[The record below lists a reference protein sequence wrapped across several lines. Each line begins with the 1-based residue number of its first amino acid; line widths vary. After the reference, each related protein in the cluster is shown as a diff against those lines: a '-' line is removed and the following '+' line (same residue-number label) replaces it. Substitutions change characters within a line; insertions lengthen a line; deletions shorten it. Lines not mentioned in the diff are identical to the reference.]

1 MDDAHSASALE
12 ASLAAAG
19 CPLSAAAVDDIIRG
33 VLAAPAGLDPD
44 GWMALVADP
53 VPPALRDA
61 LASRFAELTAAI
73 AAAPRA
79 DAAARLAALRAE
91 LARAEV
97 DAFLV
102 PRADEH
108 QGEYVSAHADRLAWL
123 TGFTGSAG
131 IAAVGKSA
139 AAVFVDGRYTLQA
152 EAEVDGTL
160 YARRHLTEAPVT
172 DWIAETLTAGDKL
185 GYDPWLATP
194 HQVARFKAACDKA
207 GARLVAL
214 NANPLDAAWSDQPP
228 PPLAPVLP
236 LDAAY
241 AGESAAAKRRRMA
254 ELLKA
259 EGADALVLTQP
270 DSIAWLLNVRGADVP
285 FTPFALSFALLAA
298 DGGVD
303 WFVDPRKLTPA
314 TRAALDA
321 EVAVLA
327 PDALG
332 PALDRLGAAG
342 HTVRADPAAAASWIH
357 DRLAKAGAKPQ
368 RKEDPCQLAK
378 ARKNAAQQAGMRAAH
393 ERDGIAMVRFLAW
406 LDGYA
411 ANGLVGEIAA
421 ADRLEGFRREHD
433 LFRGLSFPT
442 ISGAGP
448 NGAIVHYRVTPAT
461 ERVLEAGNLYLVDSG
476 AQYPDGTT
484 DITRTV
490 AVGRPSPEMR
500 RHFTLVLKGH
510 ISLARAVFPK
520 GTSGSQLDVL
530 ARSALWRAGLDY
542 DHGTGHG
549 VGSYLSV
556 HEGPQRISKM
566 PNSVALEPGM
576 VISNEPGYYLS
587 GRYGIRIE
595 NLVQVATAPGAA
607 GEAGYLGFETLTLAP
622 IDRNLVAAELLD
634 ADEIGWLD
642 DYHARVSATLSSR
655 LSNDDR
661 AWLAAATSPI
671 S

>member
-1 MDDAHSASALE
+1 
-12 ASLAAAG
+12 
-19 CPLSAAAVDDIIRG
+19 
-33 VLAAPAGLDPD
+33 
-44 GWMALVADP
+44 
-53 VPPALRDA
+53 
-61 LASRFAELTAAI
+61 
-73 AAAPRA
+73 
-79 DAAARLAALRAE
+79 
-91 LARAEV
+91 
-97 DAFLV
+97 
-102 PRADEH
+102 
-108 QGEYVSAHADRLAWL
+108 
-123 TGFTGSAG
+123 
-131 IAAVGKSA
+131 
-139 AAVFVDGRYTLQA
+139 
-152 EAEVDGTL
+152 
-160 YARRHLTEAPVT
+160 
-172 DWIAETLTAGDKL
+172 
-185 GYDPWLATP
+185 
-194 HQVARFKAACDKA
+194 
-207 GARLVAL
+207 
-214 NANPLDAAWSDQPP
+214 
-228 PPLAPVLP
+228 
-236 LDAAY
+236 
-241 AGESAAAKRRRMA
+241 
-254 ELLKA
+254 
-259 EGADALVLTQP
+259 
-270 DSIAWLLNVRGADVP
+270 
-285 FTPFALSFALLAA
+285 
-298 DGGVD
+298 
-303 WFVDPRKLTPA
+303 
-314 TRAALDA
+314 
-321 EVAVLA
+321 
-327 PDALG
+327 
-332 PALDRLGAAG
+332 
-342 HTVRADPAAAASWIH
+342 
-357 DRLAKAGAKPQ
+357 RLAKAGAKPQ